1 MTKLTLFLTLLF
13 TLQSTTTSAAK
24 SRLGG
29 SSHIH
34 TDESSISP
42 DVVGS
47 INDISEL
54 RRRLT
59 LAIKNTSR
67 NLMNDKQ
74 KAKLLLKQAQEESD
88 NKKQTMKLAAAEQAE
103 GSSKKDKT
111 DSFVDLVMN
120 GASKEDTNN
129 NNNKD
134 EVQVD
139 TSSCNKWLQLP
150 NGETN
155 MKKFNNCV
163 KVLQNEAAKSSGIAP
178 VSTEEEEEDSTPT
191 QQGKGEVD
199 CEALDDKQAKKDC
212 LKNGLLPSVTTTVED
227 SIEPQDIAQITPQSS
242 AKKCFT
248 NQIYQSITNDIQS
261 IHSRISSN
269 ADKAHFLGGIV
280 RLAAHDLLDFNQR
293 RRNNPMGSDGC
304 IDWNHAHNGGL
315 DDIWCNNRNA
325 CPFKTI
331 YDDKYKDMGI
341 SRADYWIAGANC
353 VIDITSIGNSLGN
366 ALRTNFKWG
375 RVDTD
380 DCEGSGDR
388 LPGSSGCDE
397 TERVLIQ
404 NMGLS
409 WKETVALMGAH
420 TLGSGGGRDVSL
432 ALCIV
437 FVLTCCVLQLHSL
450 LTSLTTFFILPLYF
464 LY

>member
-1 MTKLTLFLTLLF
+1 MTKLPLYITLTLLF
-13 TLQSTTTSAAK
+13 TLQSSSSATK
-24 SRLGG
+24 SRLG
-29 SSHIH
+29 STSHIQ

-42 DVVGS
+42 NVGS

-74 KAKLLLKQAQEESD
+74 KAKLLLKQTQEESD
-88 NKKQTMKLAAAEQAE
+88 NKKQTMKAEAEQAE
-103 GSSKKDKT
+103 SSGEKEKKNT
-111 DSFVDLVMN
+111 DSFVDLVMD
-120 GASKEDTNN
+120 GVSGSSKEDTS

-139 TSSCNKWLQLP
+139 TSACDKWLQLP
-150 NGETN
+150 NGESN

-178 VSTEEEEEDSTPT
+178 VVSNEEEDDESTT

-212 LKNGLLPSVTTTVED
+212 LNGLLLPSVTTED
-227 SIEPQDIAQITPQSS
+227 SIEPQDIDQITPQSS
-242 AKKCFT
+242 TTKKCFT

-293 RRNNPMGSDGC
+293 RRNNLMGSDGC
-304 IDWNHAHNGGL
+304 IDWSHEHNGGL
-315 DDIWCNNRNA
+315 DDIWCNNPSN
-325 CPFKTI
+325 CPFKAL
-331 YDDKYKDMGI
+331 YDDKYKPMGI
-341 SRADYWIAGANC
+341 SRADYWVAGANC

-366 ALRTNFKWG
+366 SLRTNFKWG
-375 RVDTD
+375 RVDNE

-388 LPGSSGCDE
+388 LPDSSGCDE

-432 ALCIV
+432 VVYCVCIAA
-437 FVLTCCVLQLHSL
+437 
-450 LTSLTTFFILPLYF
+450 PLF
-464 LY
+464 LYWQV

>member
-1 MTKLTLFLTLLF
+1 MTKLTLFLSLLF
-13 TLQSTTTSAAK
+13 TLQSTTSATK

-29 SSHIH
+29 SLIQ

-42 DVVGS
+42 DVLGS

-88 NKKQTMKLAAAEQAE
+88 NKKQTMKLAAAEAEAE
-103 GSSKKDKT
+103 GSSSKKT

-120 GASKEDTNN
+120 GDGSSKEDTNN

-139 TSSCNKWLQLP
+139 TSSCNKWLKLP

-163 KVLQNEAAKSSGIAP
+163 KVLQNEAAKNSGIAP
-178 VSTEEEEEDSTPT
+178 VSEEEEEDESTTT

-199 CEALDDKQAKKDC
+199 CESLATKQEKKDC
-212 LKNGLLPSVTTTVED
+212 LNGLLPSVATATTED
-227 SIEPQDIAQITPQSS
+227 SIEPQDISQITPQSTPQ
-242 AKKCFT
+242 CFT

-293 RRNNPMGSDGC
+293 RKNNLMGSDGC
-304 IDWNHAHNGGL
+304 IDWAHSHNGGL

-325 CPFKTI
+325 CPFKAI
-331 YDDKYKDMGI
+331 YDDKYKAMGI

-353 VIDITSIGNSLGN
+353 VIDLTSIGNTLGN

-375 RVDTD
+375 RVDNE
-380 DCEGSGDR
+380 DCERSGDR
-388 LPGSSGCDE
+388 LPDSSGCDE

-420 TLGSGGGRDVSL
+420 TLGSGGGRDVSFGFDL
-432 ALCIV
+432 LCIA
-437 FVLTCCVLQLHSL
+437 TL
-450 LTSLTTFFILPLYF
+450 LF
-464 LY
+464 LYGQA

>member
-13 TLQSTTTSAAK
+13 TLQSTTTLAAK

-29 SSHIH
+29 SSHIQT
-34 TDESSISP
+34 TDESSIISP
-42 DVVGS
+42 NDVGS

-88 NKKQTMKLAAAEQAE
+88 NNKKQTMKLAAAEQAE

-120 GASKEDTNN
+120 GASKEDAN

-134 EVQVD
+134 EIQVD
-139 TSSCNKWLQLP
+139 TSACNKWLQLP
-150 NGETN
+150 NGESN

-163 KVLQNEAAKSSGIAP
+163 KVLQNEAAKNSGIAP
-178 VSTEEEEEDSTPT
+178 VSKEEDESTPT

-199 CEALDDKQAKKDC
+199 CEALPTKQEKKDC
-212 LKNGLLPSVTTTVED
+212 LNGLLPSATIGGD
-227 SIEPQDIAQITPQSS
+227 SIEPQDIAQLTPQSS
-242 AKKCFT
+242 TTKKCFT

-293 RRNNPMGSDGC
+293 RRNNLMGSDGC
-304 IDWNHAHNGGL
+304 IDWAHEHNGGL

-331 YDDKYKDMGI
+331 YDDKYKAMGI

-353 VIDITSIGNSLGN
+353 VIDITSIGNELGN

-375 RVDTD
+375 RVDNEE
-380 DCEGSGDR
+380 CEGSGDR

-420 TLGSGGGRDVSL
+420 TLGSGGGRDVSF
-432 ALCIV
+432 ALRLCL
-437 FVLTCCVLQLHSL
+437 F
-450 LTSLTTFFILPLYF
+450 
-464 LY
+464 